1 MNEETAKQEA
11 QKIVSKYE
19 KTVCLYLE
27 AEQCGILEVEA
38 RIKDLEEAQIFYPW
52 RDYRDR
58 FLYLNAVIQEI
69 KNL

>member
-1 MNEETAKQEA
+1 MNEETAQQEA

-19 KTVCLYLE
+19 LLGMDLE
-27 AEQCGILEVEA
+27 LAEQCGILEVEA

-58 FLYLNAVIQEI
+58 FLYLNLVIEQI
-69 KNL
+69 KKL